1 MGEIKLKVQ
10 ETGDKIV
17 KTMHVE
23 NNHGGQV
30 GRSGEGQLQAGFQ
43 LGGSAT
49 REWKILQVLG
59 AAGAILLLYGVN
71 AEALSVG
78 AAVIAFVAIWVEI
91 RQDQKRAAERPQD
104 FTRTPKR
111 PKEKGANPIKAGE
124 AQQENGSQGS
134 QEGFFGAKGCNNV
147 PGFRTTDRPRDTCQS
162 HGEDGLDPQW
172 GEHKTPTIKML
183 RLPEGED
190 SEESEADPDR
200 ALDVGESSDELEQLQ
215 PGPDL
220 TWVLQHL
227 WKTLIY
233 QSYHQSLFEDFMGNH
248 NKVLLHL
255 KRAQRRRL
263 RKRVKRVKKEGTD
276 TDGQEWKK

>member
-1 MGEIKLKVQ
+1 MKGISLLADGFTKPLQGGAYIQYKDKINVGEIKLKGQ

-23 NNHGGQV
+23 NNRGGQV

-59 AAGAILLLYGVN
+59 AAGAILLLYGAN
-71 AEALSVG
+71 AEELSVG
-78 AAVIAFVAIWVEI
+78 AAVIAFVAIWMKI
-91 RQDQKRAAERPQD
+91 RQNQKRTTKRPQD
-104 FTRTPKR
+104 FTRTPKK

-162 HGEDGLDPQW
+162 HGKDCLDPHW
-172 GEHKTPTIKML
+172 RERRTPTIKML
-183 RLPEGED
+183 RLPKGEN
-190 SEESEADPDR
+190 SEEAEVAPDR
-200 ALDVGESSDELEQLQ
+200 ALDVGEFSDELEQL
-215 PGPDL
+215 
-220 TWVLQHL
+220 
-227 WKTLIY
+227 
-233 QSYHQSLFEDFMGNH
+233 
-248 NKVLLHL
+248 
-255 KRAQRRRL
+255 
-263 RKRVKRVKKEGTD
+263 
-276 TDGQEWKK
+276 